1 MMMMMEME
9 MMMMMMMMMRMVVRH
24 DEMSPRSTYF
34 ISTGSTGLD
43 LSFATDIFLLERIP
57 DPSLRNQIVSRA
69 HRMGATGPVHVQLL
83 QVKSLEGEDEDDV
96 DGKD

>member
-1 MMMMMEME
+1 
-9 MMMMMMMMMRMVVRH
+9 MMMMRIEMMVMKH
-24 DEMSPRSTYF
+24 DETNPCSTLF
-34 ISTGSTGLD
+34 ILTGSTGLD

-83 QVKSLEGEDEDDV
+83 QVKSLEGKDDGDDNV
-96 DGKD
+96 DGRD